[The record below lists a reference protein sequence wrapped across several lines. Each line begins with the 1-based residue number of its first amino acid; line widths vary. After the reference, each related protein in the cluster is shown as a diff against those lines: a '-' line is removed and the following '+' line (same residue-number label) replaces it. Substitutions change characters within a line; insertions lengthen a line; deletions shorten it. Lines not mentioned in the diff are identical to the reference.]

1 MKAKNT
7 VKRIIKILIL
17 IFVFLSGFTFATEV
31 WLLRTWSDLT
41 AGEVIYHLTQSLEGT
56 NPQMVVNYILKYL
69 LPVIIVMAAAIAV
82 AIFAH
87 KKAKAKI
94 IYILYVLGAIG
105 LFVMSGLLL
114 EKKLGFISYITS
126 YVAATSGK
134 GEDYIA
140 DNYVDP
146 KDTTL
151 TFPEKKRNLI
161 YIYLES
167 VEMTFADKKS
177 GGDFDENIIPEL
189 TELSKEGE
197 DFSGNSDMLEGGA
210 SLSGTNWTMGA
221 MFGQTSGLP
230 LQVSI
235 GGNAMS
241 KESQFFPDLVTL
253 GDILEDEGYTNYLL
267 LGSEAKFGGRDTY
280 FSQHGNYQLLDY
292 NWAIK
297 EGKIPKDYY
306 VWWGYEDEKLFEFAK
321 EELTEIAGKGE
332 PFNFSLLTVDT
343 HFEDGW
349 VCDLCEKEFG
359 DNQYANVFAC
369 SSRQAVEFVR
379 WIQQQPF
386 YENTTIILSGDH
398 TTMDKDFCK
407 GVSEDYTRRTYVNI
421 INGAAKTKSD
431 ADRKYTTM
439 DMFPTTLAAMGVE
452 IEGDRLGLGTNLY
465 SDKETLL
472 ENKGVSELDRLVG
485 TPSAFMTKLS
495 HIVVT
500 TKTLDNI
507 QKTDIKV
514 VSNDDCNLA
523 ISLPQVRSINVTSL
537 LSAELEVKNKTT
549 GEVKKYDMV
558 IKPKENDPNKFSV
571 KAETDIP
578 DTEKDNIE
586 VSIYFTTQGIK
597 HYKVYQWSGKED

>member
-1 MKAKNT
+1 MKTKT
-7 VKRIIKILIL
+7 IIKKIIKIVIL
-17 IFVFLSGFTFATEV
+17 TLVFLSGFTFATLV

-41 AGEVIYHLTQSLEGT
+41 ASEVIYHLTQSLEGT
-56 NPQMVVNYILKYL
+56 NPEMIVSYLLKYL
-69 LPVIIVMAAAIAV
+69 LPVILVMAVAV
-82 AIFAH
+82 WVALFAH
-87 KKAKAKI
+87 KKAKALI
-94 IYILYVLGAIG
+94 IYILYFIGAIG
-105 LFVMSGLLL
+105 LFCMSGLLL
-114 EKKLGFISYITS
+114 EKRIGFISYMKS
-126 YVAATSGK
+126 YLAATSGS
-134 GEDYIA
+134 GDDFIGQ
-140 DNYVDP
+140 NYVDP
-146 KDTTL
+146 KCVKL
-151 TFPEKKRNLI
+151 TFPDKKRNVI

-167 VEMTFADKKS
+167 LEMTFADEKS
-177 GGDFDENIIPEL
+177 GGAFDKNVIPEL

-197 DFSGNSDMLEGGA
+197 DFSGSKDILEGGA

-241 KESQFFPDLVTL
+241 KESEFFPDLVTF
-253 GDILEDEGYTNYLL
+253 GDILQDEGYKNYLL

-280 FSQHGNYQLLDY
+280 FSQHGNYELLDY

-297 EGKIPKDYY
+297 EGKIPEDYY

-321 EELTEIAGKGE
+321 EELTEIAGRDE

-349 VCDLCEKEFG
+349 VCDLCKDEFG

-369 SSRQAVEFVR
+369 SSRQVADFVK
-379 WIQQQPF
+379 WIQKQPF
-386 YENTTIILSGDH
+386 YENTTIVLAGDH

-407 GVSEDYTRRTYVNI
+407 EVPDDYTRRTYVSY
-421 INGAAKTKSD
+421 INSAVEVESHN
-431 ADRKYTTM
+431 DRKYATI
-439 DMFPTTLAAMGVE
+439 DLFPTTLASMGVT
-452 IEGDRLGLGTNLY
+452 IEGDRLGLGTNLF
-465 SDKETLL
+465 SDKETFV
-472 ENKGVSELDRLVG
+472 EEQGVEEMDRLLG
-485 TPSAFMTKLS
+485 TPSSFMTKLS

-514 VSNDDCNLA
+514 VSNDDNNLT

-537 LSAELEVKNKTT
+537 EKAELEVKNKAT
-549 GEVKKYDMV
+549 GEVKNYDMV

-571 KAETDIP
+571 KSETDIP
-578 DTEKDNIE
+578 DTEMDNIE

-597 HYKVYQWSGKED
+597 HYKVYEWSK